1 MSAAKITE
9 KAAKINN
16 WVLGL
21 TGGIG
26 CGKTAI
32 SNMFEELGITI
43 VDADIIAR
51 EVVEPNKPGLKAIV
65 SYFGNEIL
73 LPNGTLN
80 RAVLRERIFA
90 NNDDKEWLNKL
101 LHPLIRNK
109 ILIDLNTATSAYV
122 VLVAPLL
129 FENSLDKY
137 CNQTLLIDVPNS
149 VQIERTTQRDNV
161 SAEQVKN
168 IIAAQMPREHKQ
180 QKADA
185 ILNNDR
191 DLALVKTDLLRL
203 HKNYLQLALKMHNCK
218 NNLSII

>member
-1 MSAAKITE
+1 MSATRVTE
-9 KAAKINN
+9 QTVKINN

-32 SNMFEELGITI
+32 SSMFEELGITI

-51 EVVEPNKPGLKAIV
+51 QVVAPNTIGLNEIV

-73 LPNGTLN
+73 LPDGILN

-109 ILIDLNTATSAYV
+109 ILIDLNATTSAYV

-137 CNQTLLIDVPNS
+137 CNQTLLIDVANS
-149 VQIERTTQRDNV
+149 VQIKRTTQRDNV
-161 SAEQVKN
+161 SVEQVKS

-203 HKNYLQLALKMHNCK
+203 HKNHLQLALKMHNCK
-218 NNLSII
+218 NNLSTI

>member
-1 MSAAKITE
+1 MSTTRVAEQT
-9 KAAKINN
+9 AKINN

-26 CGKTAI
+26 CGKTAV
-32 SNMFEELGITI
+32 SNMFEELGINI

-51 EVVEPNKPGLKAIV
+51 QVVAPNTIGLNEIV

-73 LPNGTLN
+73 LPDGALN
-80 RAVLRERIFA
+80 RSVLRERIFA
-90 NNDDKEWLNKL
+90 NTDDKEWLNKL

-109 ILIDLNTATSAYV
+109 ILIDLNATTSAYV

-161 SAEQVKN
+161 SVEQVKS

-185 ILNNDR
+185 ILNNNR

-203 HKNYLQLALKMHNCK
+203 HKNYLQLALKNITVK
-218 NNLSII
+218 TT